1 MPINAGADSTL
12 SAEPHWNNPMS
23 WDILLYILA
32 ALLMVVGFLGVVLPA
47 LPGLPLVFVGMLLAA
62 WVGDFAAISVTSVI
76 VLGGLALMAQL
87 IDFIAG
93 VLGAQRVGASRAG
106 LIGAAIGTV
115 IGIFFG
121 LPGLLLGPF
130 IGAVVGEVAHGRA
143 VGLAS
148 RVGVGTW
155 IGMIVGAVAKLA
167 IGGLMLGWFITA
179 LVF

>member
-1 MPINAGADSTL
+1 MPL
-12 SAEPHWNNPMS
+12 
-23 WDILLYILA
+23 DILLYVIA
-32 ALLMVVGFLGVVLPA
+32 ALLMVIGFLGVVLPA

-62 WVGDFAAISVTSVI
+62 WVGDFVTISATSTI
-76 VLGGLALMAQL
+76 VLGVLALLAQL

-93 VLGAQRVGASRAG
+93 ILGAQRVGASRSG

-130 IGAVVGEVAHGRA
+130 LGAVVGEVAHGRA
-143 VGLAS
+143 IGLAS
-148 RVGVGTW
+148 KVGVGTW

-167 IGGLMLGWFITA
+167 IGGLMLGWFVTA